1 MKKLFLILLGVILLS
16 DFIFAASGLHGN
28 NIGSDIILNY
38 SIHTSK
44 WYPIFKAAAKRI
56 FEGLAIIELIW
67 IFGVKAVEGSLELS
81 GIFAQLIRLTFLF
94 GIWNVFFAHPEF
106 FDTLIGKIS
115 SSGVLQGS
123 SFSILADRANAAAG
137 VSTVISVDSLTD
149 SAYAILGIIGK
160 NQSIT
165 HPLDSI
171 MLGIIGLIAAG
182 GVLFLA
188 LRLVT
193 TYVKFLITVY
203 ASVLFFAFGAM
214 MATRHIAVNAIY
226 AMLRA
231 GTEYMLIKLV
241 IGLSIGNII
250 AYVPI
255 AMTKYGSLTALLIM
269 VLMIGALAQMIHGLV
284 EGWFS
289 GMGAQTSDHAA
300 SVLKGTAMGA
310 AAGAAGGA
318 AAGLSSVKAAAAAA
332 ETKSSMESVKSATGA
347 GSNTAEQN
355 GKGTEKTGNFKKSKA
370 SATVAASAAAGAAS
384 GALKGLTG
392 FSTHGSGRKSGA
404 AVASML
410 TGTPNKEQEKKSS
423 GDNDSEKIEGSI
435 ASANEKSKYISGV
448 PGSGGNNDA

>member
-16 DFIFAASGLHGN
+16 DFIFAAGN
-28 NIGSDIILNY
+28 NIGSDVVLNY

-44 WYPIFKAAAKRI
+44 WYPVFKNAATFIFAS
-56 FEGLAIIELIW
+56 LAVIELIW
-67 IFGVKAVEGSLELS
+67 IFSIKAIEGSLELS
-81 GIFAQLIRLTFLF
+81 GIFAQLIRLTFLW

-106 FDTLIGKIS
+106 FDTLVGKMTP
-115 SSGVLQGS
+115 SGLKGS
-123 SFSILADRANAAAG
+123 SFSMLADRANAAAG
-137 VSTVISVDSLTD
+137 VSTVISVDNLTD
-149 SAYAILGIIGK
+149 SAYLILGTVGD
-160 NQSIT
+160 NQSIF
-165 HPLDSI
+165 HPVDSI
-171 MLGIIGLIAAG
+171 ILGLIGLLAAG

-188 LRLVT
+188 LRLVA

-214 MATRHIAVNAIY
+214 AATRHIAVNAIF

-231 GTEYMLIKLV
+231 GTEYMLIKLI
-241 IGLSIGNII
+241 IGLSIANII
-250 AYVPI
+250 SYVPK
-255 AMTKYGSLTALLIM
+255 AMMHYGSLVALLIM
-269 VLMIGALAQMIHGLV
+269 VLLIGSLAQMVHGLV

-300 SVLKGTAMGA
+300 SVLKGSAMGA

-332 ETKSSMESVKSATGA
+332 ETKSSMENVKSATGA
-347 GSNTAEQN
+347 GSNTSEQN

-370 SATVAASAAAGAAS
+370 STTVAASAAAGAAS

-392 FSTHGSGRKSGA
+392 FSTHGAGRKSGA

-423 GDNDSEKIEGSI
+423 GDNDSEKVEGSI
-435 ASANEKSKYISGV
+435 ASAKSKYVSGV
-448 PGSGGNNDA
+448 PGTGEKNDA